1 MLVTDCIENSPKGYV
16 KEKVYNAIDQVM
28 EEREIDKQHGIQRV
42 FQYLYDPNGNVITRI
57 DKSIEEQE
65 RKRQYQY
72 DTKDRLTHYQNEVG
86 ATTRLFYDKNDRICK
101 VVKPEQYNKKT
112 DDGVGISYTYDC
124 HDKVTSVIGTDGTI
138 LEQYAYDPMGN
149 VQSYTKGEQ
158 FYKEYAYNL
167 AGNPTAFY
175 EGRGNADK
183 RKAVQTLEYNAQGI
197 VTKVEDGND
206 NQTEFVLDDWGRII
220 EVHSPD
226 GGIETYTYDYAGNIT
241 STTDANGNTIT
252 YTYNSFGQVS
262 EIKDQE
268 GKSEYFYYNEEGH
281 QVEHIDRNG
290 NEVHRVYAIDGK
302 LAYERAVDPTS
313 KYAVINQYVYYP
325 DGTIKRATGGGISY
339 EYTYTKVGQ
348 LAEKS
353 SNGTTLLSYTYD
365 SNGNIKTLTDPSGK
379 YVTYSYD
386 PMDRMTKVEDDREK
400 VLAEYEYTKSG
411 VLQSTLLG
419 NGVKTEYSYSEEEQ
433 LESLVTV
440 TNSGEVLLNYDYAY
454 DGNGNCIKK
463 AGERYQHFYGY
474 DKKNQLITAE
484 YNGTKEFYTYDLVG
498 NRKTRE
504 VDGRKEEY
512 FYNKKNQLVQLREL
526 DRITNYEYDGQG
538 NLILERRGSIS
549 NKHDEII
556 SSFRKEINHLIN
568 DNEEKLYEY
577 DSLNHQ
583 QKVITPNFIQE
594 NVYDAEELRYQT
606 IENEERFQFIFDRRE
621 LLFESELEKEDNS
634 SRYIRG
640 QDVLALEEGQG
651 SSYYIQDEMRST
663 IFLLD
668 SHKNIKKSYK
678 YDAFGSIIRE
688 DGQSRNRLT
697 YTEQFYDTGLGQYYL
712 RARYYNPRIARFIQ
726 EDPYR
731 GDGLNLYAYCK
742 NNPVGYYDPSGYLA
756 LSCVHKG
763 KAQLKDPRNIRY
775 SQDSIKGDFDS
786 GQNINGLIYHLKNT
800 PDYANT
806 IEPIRLVKYKD
817 LPLEVQ
823 EYLKKQGASPYTVYS
838 LDNRRLYVAKQASN
852 YIEIFS

>member
-65 RKRQYQY
+65 RKRQY
-72 DTKDRLTHYQNEVG
+72 
-86 ATTRLFYDKNDRICK
+86 
-101 VVKPEQYNKKT
+101 
-112 DDGVGISYTYDC
+112 
-124 HDKVTSVIGTDGTI
+124 
-138 LEQYAYDPMGN
+138 
-149 VQSYTKGEQ
+149 QSYTKGEQ

-386 PMDRMTKVEDDREK
+386 PMDRMTKVEDDRGK

-712 RARYYNPRIARFIQ
+712 RARYY
-726 EDPYR
+726 
-731 GDGLNLYAYCK
+731 
-742 NNPVGYYDPSGYLA
+742 DPSGYLA

-800 PDYANT
+800 LDYANT